1 MKFLTVSLNA
11 NVLRDLWLRCVVL
24 SAMYGGSSMDMA
36 PPPPTYQNPSTLEAL
51 LPTVV
56 NTEQAN
62 RLFDLMPGLEFCSY
76 DQPTGLLSLVT
87 FSLIIIIIII
97 HRQFLTR
104 RNTTKSLQGRAST
117 QWLMTCHTK
126 IVVFRHISVRSCQW

>member
-1 MKFLTVSLNA
+1 MA
-11 NVLRDLWLRCVVL
+11 ARGVVL

-36 PPPPTYQNPSTLEAL
+36 PPPPPTYQNPSTLEAL

-76 DQPTGLLSLVT
+76 DQPTGLLLLVT
-87 FSLIIIIIII
+87 ISLEFSLY
-97 HRQFLTR
+97 
-104 RNTTKSLQGRAST
+104 NASYT
-117 QWLMTCHTK
+117 SSKL
-126 IVVFRHISVRSCQW
+126 SVRARSRY